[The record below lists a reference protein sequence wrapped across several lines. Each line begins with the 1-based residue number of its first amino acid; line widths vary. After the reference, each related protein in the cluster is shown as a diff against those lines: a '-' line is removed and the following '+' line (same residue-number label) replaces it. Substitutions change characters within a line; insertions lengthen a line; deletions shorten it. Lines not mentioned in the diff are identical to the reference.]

1 LRAVRPAMATIA
13 TAKLI
18 LISTGYAMAVLYELH
33 KTHYGKDDSPVL
45 VWQAPTATMNPRISQ
60 EFIDEQIELDPEAG
74 RSEWG
79 GLFREDISMAFPLEM
94 LEQCM
99 IPRRVELAYAKAV
112 T

>member
-60 EFIDEQIELDPEAG
+60 EFIDEQIELDPEAS

-79 GLFREDISMAFPLEM
+79 GGMAP
-94 LEQCM
+94 
-99 IPRRVELAYAKAV
+99 
-112 T
+112 

>member
-1 LRAVRPAMATIA
+1 MATIA

-45 VWQAPTATMNPRISQ
+45 VWQAPTATMNPRIFQ